1 MTASRKLKIVLGP
14 HGQVAA
20 LRSGEVRVE
29 GVELEF
35 VDFKRMPDAYRLMA
49 REQPFDI
56 CELAPTTY
64 LMAVAAGAPLRALAL
79 PMTRRFRHNGLMRR
93 RDSTIRTPKDL
104 EGRAA
109 GVRAYSVTASVWTRG
124 ILAEDYGV
132 DLDRVTWFTED
143 EEHVADYAPPPNV
156 HHVAPGRTLA
166 SMMAARELEVAFA
179 GLAGVGESLE
189 AELVELVEDGA
200 AREADWFRRTGIYP
214 LHGVIALREPLLR
227 EMPELAANLYRAFEE
242 SKRLYWERV
251 QDGSQA
257 GAEDRRY
264 LRLAEL
270 MGDPLPYG
278 FAENKASFEAL
289 VRYSQKQRLVN
300 EPLPATDSLFLDP
313 R

>member
-1 MTASRKLKIVLGP
+1 MTDSRPLKIVLGP
-14 HGQVAA
+14 HGQVSA
-20 LRSGEVRVE
+20 LRSGEVQVE
-29 GVELEF
+29 GAELDF

-64 LMAVAAGAPLRALAL
+64 LMAVAAGAPIRALAL

-93 RDSTIRTPKDL
+93 RDSAIRHPKEL

-124 ILAEDYGV
+124 VLAEDYDV

-143 EEHVADYAPPPNV
+143 EEHVASYVPPSNV
-156 HHVAPGRTLA
+156 HHAPAGKTLA
-166 SMMAARELEVAFA
+166 SMMADRELEVAFA

-189 AELVELVEDGA
+189 AELVEFIEDGE
-200 AREADWFRRTGIYP
+200 AREIDWYRRTGIYP
-214 LHGVIALREPLLR
+214 LHGVIAIREPLLR
-227 EMPELAANLYRAFEE
+227 ERPELAANLYRAFEE
-242 SKRLYWERV
+242 SKRRYWDRV
-251 QDGSQA
+251 VEGSLA

-264 LRLAEL
+264 LKLAKIV
-270 MGDPLPYG
+270 GDPLPYG
-278 FAENKASFEAL
+278 FAENAKSFEAL
-289 VRYSQKQRLVN
+289 VRYARNQKLVGD
-300 EPLPATDSLFLDP
+300 LPPTDNLFLDP